1 MFEVGVE
8 KKRKFT
14 YIIHIIFT
22 MSFAVVLA
30 NLRELILSICGLML
44 HPRSEEDE

>member
-14 YIIHIIFT
+14 YIIFT